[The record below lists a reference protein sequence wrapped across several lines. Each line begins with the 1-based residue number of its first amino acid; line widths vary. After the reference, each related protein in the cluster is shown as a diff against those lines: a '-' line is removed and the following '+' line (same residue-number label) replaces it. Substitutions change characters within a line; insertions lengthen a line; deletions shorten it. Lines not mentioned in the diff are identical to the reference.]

1 MNVVMEVDASEVEH
15 LIKSME
21 SVLTPERFQRVMY
34 GIYKRTGSRVKK
46 ILRED
51 IPQKYEAQSGEISK
65 VVKNPKISGGIT
77 GGYGCTIP
85 LVDTRKKHSHGR
97 NHTFPARGGAHGWEI
112 PKKGYKVK
120 VKILK
125 GQYSTLPE
133 TIPAI
138 GWKPFRNY
146 NADRLNQLIFARTSD
161 APDAKIKPVTGIA
174 IPQMPMNRARPEV
187 EKDIEHFFEE
197 RVYHE
202 FDRLIGTIR

>member
-1 MNVVMEVDASEVEH
+1 MQVAFSVDASEVEH
-15 LIKSME
+15 LIKTME

-34 GIYKRTGSRVKK
+34 GIYKRTGNKVKK
-46 ILRED
+46 ILKD
-51 IPQKYEAQSGEISK
+51 DLPPKYEARPGEINN

-77 GGYGCTIP
+77 GGYGCNIP
-85 LVDTRKKHSHGR
+85 LIDKRKKLGR
-97 NHTFPARGGAHGWEI
+97 GRSQTFPARGGAHGWNI
-112 PKKGYKVK
+112 PKKGYKVSATI
-120 VKILK
+120 VK
-125 GQYSTLPE
+125 GQKSVLPE

-146 NADRLNQLIFARTSD
+146 NAAKLNDLIFARVSQD
-161 APDAKIKPVTGIA
+161 PHAKIKPVTGIA

-187 EKDIEHFFEE
+187 EKDIEQFFEQ